1 MDTNDTG
8 SNADQEPAAVSEAP
22 DVAEVPERP
31 TPSGWVV
38 VKKAPRTRAKAAPPK
53 AMTKAAPSAQK
64 TSRGAPP
71 VQKTTKRAT
80 NRKAASV
87 AKKRSS
93 GKRELIDTGRNK
105 MYAKRGAKGRF
116 KDMVDVGRSLSAD
129 RRSKA
134 KTKSKSGYGDQGD
147 APARGKKTTA
157 RKAAR
162 KTVRKA
168 TRKTVRKTARKTAR
182 KKAR

>member
-1 MDTNDTG
+1 MDTNDTDDVSG
-8 SNADQEPAAVSEAP
+8 GPDQGQDALPEVPEVP
-22 DVAEVPERP
+22 EVPERP

-38 VKKAPRTRAKAAPPK
+38 VKKAPRERKSKPKAAPAKPK
-53 AMTKAAPSAQK
+53 TRAATKGKAA
-64 TSRGAPP
+64 T
-71 VQKTTKRAT
+71 
-80 NRKAASV
+80 V

-129 RRSKA
+129 RRSKS

-147 APARGKKTTA
+147 GPARGKKKTTA

-162 KTVRKA
+162 KTVRTA
-168 TRKTVRKTARKTAR
+168 TRKTARKTTR

>member
-1 MDTNDTG
+1 MDTND
-8 SNADQEPAAVSEAP
+8 VSSGGDPAP
-22 DVAEVPERP
+22 DPLPDVPERP

-38 VKKAPRTRAKAAPPK
+38 VKKAPRARAKAAPPK
-53 AMTKAAPSAQK
+53 KK
-64 TSRGAPP
+64 TSA
-71 VQKTTKRAT
+71 AT

-87 AKKRSS
+87 AKKRTS

-134 KTKSKSGYGDQGD
+134 KTVSKSGYGDQGD
-147 APARGKKTTA
+147 APARGKKAAARGKKTTA

-162 KTVRKA
+162 KA
-168 TRKTVRKTARKTAR
+168 TRKTTRKTAGKTARKTAR
-182 KKAR
+182 KKS

>member
-1 MDTNDTG
+1 MDTNDT
-8 SNADQEPAAVSEAP
+8 SDSADQGPEALP
-22 DVAEVPERP
+22 EVPERP

-38 VKKAPRTRAKAAPPK
+38 VKKARTARAKAVPEK
-53 AMTKAAPSAQK
+53 KAAPRKKA
-64 TSRGAPP
+64 AP
-71 VQKTTKRAT
+71 K
-80 NRKAASV
+80 RKAAPV

-134 KTKSKSGYGDQGD
+134 KTKTKSGYGDQGD
-147 APARGKKTTA
+147 GPARGKKTTA

-162 KTVRKA
+162 KT
-168 TRKTVRKTARKTAR
+168 AR